1 MTSPIRSKQFFIS
14 LLFFL
19 SGATGL
25 VYEVLWAKRFA
36 LFLGSAAWAQTIV
49 LAAFLGGLALGNA
62 WLGRKVDGLKRPL
75 RLYAWLELG
84 IGAWGLLSPFLL
96 TAVSGWYVGWS
107 RSVDGFQAGTA
118 LRFAAAAA
126 ILLPPTVL
134 MGGTLPVLAKFF
146 ISSLDTF
153 RREVARLY
161 ALNSIGAVAG
171 TLLAGF
177 YLIPRHGLQ
186 ASLILT
192 GVVNLAIGAA
202 CFFLPEPVTEEAGQK
217 PAARHNSGRS
227 GCPDARMGILFAAVF
242 LSGWVSL
249 SYEVAWIR
257 ILTLVMESSTYSF
270 TIMLAAFIAGISL
283 GSYAIEKGLFE
294 RVKPVTLF
302 AAAEI
307 GIGLAIMATLPLFE
321 RLPYWFMQL
330 RLALPATPEMFL
342 AYQGVKF
349 LSCFLITLPP
359 TILLGMTLPLACR
372 AVAGRDGEVG
382 GPVGKVFSFNTLGN
396 MAGAISAG
404 LLLLPAVGIQGILEI
419 GIVINLALGVALAAL
434 FADWTPGRKAA
445 VAAACLLLWAAHL
458 AKPISWRDLAL
469 TWGSFRERS
478 SGFSGYQDF
487 MSRLKEDYELLYAR
501 DGTTATITAV
511 RERRSRDVSLRVNG
525 KADASTGSDMRTQ
538 ILLAQLPLLLHPG
551 AREALVIGFG
561 SGVTAGS
568 ALLHPLKRLD
578 VVEISPEVIE
588 AEPFF
593 RGVNHAPLADPRLKL
608 HIEDAAALLRRFD
621 RRYDVIISEPSNPWM
636 AGVGNLFSKEF
647 FSLMRARLNSG
658 GLIVQWLHEYEMN
671 DDIVRMVLRTML
683 SEFPNVAVWYTGSDL
698 LLVGS
703 VEELNTDFRASGER
717 AGSAAVR
724 NDLARIGIYGLA
736 PLLSLQAASSAD
748 LKLLAAE
755 GPLNTD
761 MRPLLE
767 YEAPKAFFLGQQAT
781 LVNYASPGF
790 SGERAAALLLS
801 RYRVWRGGLSSEEFG
816 LLQALHQSLDTGAA
830 PLYAEEWRRRYP
842 DQRRA
847 FEASVK
853 FALGIRAPGLAAA
866 YLRKLLGL
874 APEDP
879 RYLSWAA
886 EMECQFYE
894 KSPDQGR
901 EGRRT
906 QALRYMGKA
915 IAAGADVAALKLRTA
930 TLFGADA
937 GPLRR

>member
-1 MTSPIRSKQFFIS
+1 MRAFIS

-62 WLGRKVDGLKRPL
+62 WLGRKADGIRRPL
-75 RLYAWLELG
+75 RFYAWLELG
-84 IGAWGLLSPFLL
+84 IGVWGLLSPLLL
-96 TAVSGWYVGWS
+96 TAVSGWYAGWS
-107 RSVDGFQAGTA
+107 RSVDGLPAGTA
-118 LRFAAAAA
+118 LRFAVAAA
-126 ILLPPTVL
+126 ILLPPTIL

-146 ISSLDTF
+146 VSSLDTF
-153 RREVARLY
+153 RREIARLY
-161 ALNSIGAVAG
+161 ALNSLGAVAG
-171 TLLAGF
+171 TLLPGF
-177 YLIPRHGLQ
+177 YLIPAYGLHT
-186 ASLILT
+186 SFIMT
-192 GVVNLAIGAA
+192 GAVNLAIGAA
-202 CFFLPEPVTEEAGQK
+202 CCFLPEQVREGAVVKPVVHHGGRQGSSSK
-217 PAARHNSGRS
+217 ARTR
-227 GCPDARMGILFAAVF
+227 LLLAAVF
-242 LSGWVSL
+242 LSGCVSL

-257 ILTLVMESSTYSF
+257 LLTLVMESSTYSF
-270 TIMLAAFIAGISL
+270 SIMLAAFIAGISL
-283 GSYAIEKGLFE
+283 GSYAIEKGLLE

-307 GIGLAIMATLPLFE
+307 GIGLAIIATLPLFE

-342 AYQGVKF
+342 AYQGIKF

-372 AVAGRDGEVG
+372 AVADQEGEIG
-382 GPVGKVFSFNTLGN
+382 ASVGKVFSLNTLGN
-396 MAGAISAG
+396 MAGAICAG
-404 LLLLPAVGIQGILEI
+404 LFLLPAVGIQGILEI
-419 GIVINLALGVALAAL
+419 GIVVNLSMGVALAAL
-434 FADWTPGRKAA
+434 FADWKPGRKAA
-445 VAAACLLLWAAHL
+445 VAAACALLWAAHL
-458 AKPISWRDLAL
+458 AKPVPWRDLAL

-478 SGFSGYQDF
+478 SGFSGYKDF
-487 MSRLKEDYELLYAR
+487 MSRLKGDYELLYAR

-511 RERRSRDVSLRVNG
+511 REKKSRDVSLRVNG

-551 AREALVIGFG
+551 AREALIIGFG

-608 HIEDAAALLRRFD
+608 HLEDAAALLRRFD

-647 FSLMRARLNSG
+647 FSLMRTRLNRG

-703 VEELNTDFRASGER
+703 VEELNTDFRASLER
-717 AGSAAVR
+717 AGSPAVR
-724 NDLARIGIYGLA
+724 GDLSRIGIYGLA

-748 LKLLAAE
+748 LRRLAVE

-761 MRPLLE
+761 MRPILE

-781 LVNYASPGF
+781 LLNYASPGF
-790 SGERAAALLLS
+790 SGEGAAALVLS
-801 RYRVWRGGLSSEEFG
+801 RYRDWRGGLSSEELG
-816 LLQALHQSLDTGAA
+816 LLQVLHQSLDTGAA
-830 PLYAEEWRRRYP
+830 PLYAEEWGRRYP

-847 FEASVK
+847 LEASVK
-853 FALGIRAPGLAAA
+853 FALKIKVPELAGP
-866 YLRKLLGL
+866 YVRKLLAL

-886 EMECQFYE
+886 ETECQFYE
-894 KSPDQGR
+894 KSPDGAR
-901 EGRRT
+901 AGRRT
-906 QALRYMGKA
+906 QALRYMRKA
-915 IAAGADVAALKLRTA
+915 IAAGADSSALRLRA
-930 TLFGADA
+930 GALFGADA
-937 GPLRR
+937 ASLSR